1 MIYLKSNIPTLVN
14 HIHTRGRDYEGNM
27 SLDYL
32 KRLNE
37 RYEEWIKGYAEGK
50 LLIIDVDNLDF
61 KNRKEDLGFII
72 DKVDKELYG
81 LF

>member
-1 MIYLKSNIPTLVN
+1 
-14 HIHTRGRDYEGNM
+14 M

-37 RYEEWIKGYAEGK
+37 RYEEWIKGYSEGK
-50 LLIIDVDNLDF
+50 LLIIDINNLDF
-61 KNRKEDLGFII
+61 KNSKEDLGLII

>member
-1 MIYLKSNIPTLVN
+1 VD
-14 HIHTRGRDYEGNM
+14 HIQDRGRDYEGNM

-37 RYEEWIKGYAEGK
+37 RYERWIENYTEGP
-50 LLIIDVDNLDF
+50 LLIINSDEVDFAHNA
-61 KNRKEDLGFII
+61 EDLGEVINQ
-72 DKVDKELYG
+72 VQGELHG

>member
-1 MIYLKSNIPTLVN
+1 
-14 HIHTRGRDYEGNM
+14 M

-37 RYEEWIKGYAEGK
+37 RYEEWIKGYSEGK
-50 LLIIDVDNLDF
+50 LLIIDINNLDF
-61 KNRKEDLGFII
+61 KNSNEDLGLII